1 MLDELT
7 AGARADAEARQE
19 RVSLARLDQLAEQS
33 PHPHDALTALAPID
47 HVRVIAEIKRASPSK
62 GQLATIGSSADLA
75 AIYAEAGADAISV
88 LTEERRFGGSL
99 DDLRA
104 VRDNVAIPLLRK
116 DFITTEYQILEAR
129 AYGADIVLL
138 IVAAMSRAELIRL
151 YAFAT
156 SLGLTVLVETHSPDE
171 VRQSMDIGARLVG
184 VNARDLTT
192 FDVNPHLFGE
202 VRHLFDDSVIAVAE
216 SAVRDVDDVAAYRS
230 AGADVV
236 LVGESLVRSSNPEFL
251 INQFREVR

>member
-33 PHPHDALTALAPID
+33 PHPRDALLALAPVD

-62 GQLATIGSSADLA
+62 GQLATIARSSDLA
-75 AIYAEAGADAISV
+75 ELYAEAGADAISV

-104 VRDNVAIPLLRK
+104 VRDSVALPLLRK
-116 DFITTEYQILEAR
+116 DFITSEYQILEAR
-129 AYGADIVLL
+129 AYGADIILL
-138 IVAAMSRAELIRL
+138 IVSALSLAELIRL
-151 YAFAT
+151 FSFAT

-192 FDVNPHLFGE
+192 FDVNPNLFGE
-202 VRHLFDDSVIAVAE
+202 VRHLFDDGVIAVAE

-236 LVGESLVRSSNPEFL
+236 LVGEALVRSPNPDVL
-251 INQFREVR
+251 IRQFREVR